1 MDRYKAP
8 RDKLLCLV
16 NVKTMVE
23 NIVGLA
29 AKAGASIGGA
39 PAAAPGRH
47 SQGCRVGGSAG
58 AGGMLHV
65 LDV

>member
-23 NIVGLA
+23 SIVGLA
-29 AKAGASIGGA
+29 AKAGANIGGA
-39 PAAAPGRH
+39 H
-47 SQGCRVGGSAG
+47 GCLVGWRVGGLSCSAP
-58 AGGMLHV
+58 ALMLGMQA
-65 LDV
+65 